1 MIQFQVEGNQL
12 TEELMTTDRR
22 WTNQQFSIFEP
33 GKSCDIYEKQARD
46 LARDTE
52 EIKRLVAELGSGEYD
67 LMREWILS
75 ASGVHRNLWH
85 SWPEFIKRETDV
97 IVEQKIPDVEMMSM
111 QEGKQEGLDSVGC
124 WTSGKKGLGQA
135 TYLQGSMKESM
146 NSVHA
151 SEDSAILPDLGD
163 QTVDSSRYQDSLGA
177 RDGEMPPS
185 DAAAFARMCVSEYR
199 SGREVGCQE
208 DFEFEDDYE
217 YER

>member
-1 MIQFQVEGNQL
+1 MDAGSREGCVIVIRLSECQA
-12 TEELMTTDRR
+12 
-22 WTNQQFSIFEP
+22 FEN
-33 GKSCDIYEKQARD
+33 K
-46 LARDTE
+46 
-52 EIKRLVAELGSGEYD
+52 IKRLVAELGSGEYD

-185 DAAAFARMCVSEYR
+185 DAAAFARMRVQANELSKSDQIYFGKQL
-199 SGREVGCQE
+199 GRCLE
-208 DFEFEDDYE
+208 
-217 YER
+217 